1 MHFSPN
7 RVYEAMKKWWLALIN
22 VGIDENTSLFD
33 RKRVHLING
42 IGFISSIFYVIN
54 FFRYIYAPSMV
65 YECIAAVIC
74 NLTPILINYKKKYG
88 LACHFYCIF
97 NIAWYFFL
105 GVTAGAIDYSD
116 YIYIPSSVAAMI
128 FFREFRTSVI
138 YFVLNLFSFGL
149 VRYSHTIIQPVF
161 KFKGQEDLAF
171 SDLFTVFLMVFLI
184 VVYFRFENSNQ
195 EKSLEERNKIV
206 EEKNKDILDSIN
218 YAKRIQTALLKEE
231 ERVSMHLPDHFILF
245 KPKDIVSGD
254 FYWALEKEGHLY
266 IAAVDCTGHGVPG
279 GFMSMLG
286 VAFLNEITADAR
298 LLTPAEILDRL
309 RSKIL
314 KELGQTGEANESK
327 DGMDISLLRMNLETK
342 ETQWS
347 GANNP
352 LWYLMKG
359 EMKEITADKQP
370 IGHFP
375 VMKPFTNHNIVT
387 EKDSILYLFSDG
399 YADQFGGSK
408 GKKFKYKQLQEKL
421 LTIRHEPLA
430 EQKRVLDET
439 LRNWKGNLEQVDDI
453 LIIGIK
459 V

>member
-1 MHFSPN
+1 MQFSTN
-7 RVYEAMKKWWLALIN
+7 GFYTVIKKWWHALIN

-42 IGFISSIFYVIN
+42 IGFISSTFYVIN

-65 YECIAAVIC
+65 YECIVAFIC
-74 NLTPILINYKKKYG
+74 NLIPIFINYKKKYG
-88 LACHFYCIF
+88 FACHYYCTF
-97 NIAWYFFL
+97 NIAWYLFL
-105 GVTAGAIDYSD
+105 GVTAGTVDYSD
-116 YIYIPSSVAAMI
+116 FIFIPSSVAAMI
-128 FFREFRTSVI
+128 FFRELRISII
-138 YFVLNLFSFGL
+138 YFILNLVSFGL
-149 VRYSHTIIQPVF
+149 VRYSHTIMKPVF
-161 KFKGQEDLAF
+161 QFKGQEDLAF

-184 VVYFRFENSNQ
+184 VIYFRFENSTQ

-254 FYWALEKEGHLY
+254 FYWALEKEGYLY

-286 VAFLNEITADAR
+286 VAFLNEITADTK

-309 RSKIL
+309 RGKIL

-327 DGMDISLLRMNLETK
+327 DGMDISLLRVNLETR

-359 EMKEITADKQP
+359 EMKEVTADKQP

-375 VMKPFTNHNIVT
+375 VMKPFTNHTIVP
-387 EKDSILYLFSDG
+387 EKDSIIYLFSDG
-399 YADQFGGSK
+399 YADQFGGIK

-421 LTIRHEPLA
+421 LAISHQPLA
-430 EQKRVLDET
+430 EQKLILDET
-439 LRNWKGNLEQVDDI
+439 LKNWKGNLEQVDDV